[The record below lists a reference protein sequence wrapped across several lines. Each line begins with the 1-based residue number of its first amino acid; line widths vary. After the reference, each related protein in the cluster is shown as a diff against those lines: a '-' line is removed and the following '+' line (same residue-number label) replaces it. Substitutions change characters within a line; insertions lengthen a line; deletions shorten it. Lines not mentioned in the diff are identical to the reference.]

1 MIRNMLF
8 TSALLFG
15 AMISMPAVAEDLCS
29 SLEGRALK
37 ITANG
42 YEGIVAPFSP
52 GLQLSKAADGTYSF
66 ESAIQFEGEKLDKF
80 TGKCKNR
87 HVTFKRIRE
96 GGFVQDYDGWI
107 FEKGGSAIRGMAGT
121 FMHNGVEKWAWCGQ
135 TAIAA
140 PK

>member
-1 MIRNMLF
+1 MRRNTLF
-8 TSALLFG
+8 TFTLLFS
-15 AMISMPAVAEDLCS
+15 AVISTPAVAEDLCS
-29 SLEGRALK
+29 SLDGRALK

-52 GLQLSKAADGTYSF
+52 GLQLSKAADGTYTF
-66 ESAIQFEGEKLDKF
+66 ESAIKIGSEKPDKF

-87 HVTFKRIRE
+87 HITFKRIRE
-96 GGFVQDYDGWI
+96 GGFMQDYDGWI

-121 FMHNGVEKWAWCGQ
+121 LTHNGVEKWSWCGQ
-135 TAIAA
+135 TAIAG